1 MKVGSPELEEKTE
14 RLVRMLRDEDLAGVL
29 INTQHNF
36 AWLTCGGSNGIDLT
50 RENGAGFLLVTR
62 DGRRHVIANTIEM
75 PRLLDEEMRAGEFE
89 PYKIGWRDEKLSHT
103 VIDAARSLIGDDR
116 LGCDVSFPGTRQIEP
131 SIARCRYRL
140 TPEEVERFRTLGHD
154 AGRAMANVVTRAL
167 PGQTETAVARI
178 IRDELAGVGI
188 YAVVTLVAGD
198 ERIAKYR
205 HPVPTERVWR
215 DRVLLVACA
224 RRNGLIV
231 SLSRIICAGRVSDDL
246 LEITE
251 SAAAVNA
258 ALYAATSPGTK
269 ASTLYAVAER
279 AYASRGFAGEIDKHH
294 QGGAC
299 GYRTRDWVAMP
310 GSGEVVN
317 MHQGFA
323 WNPSITGTKVEESG
337 IVTEDGFEVVTHTD
351 DFPQIETRV
360 DGVSYFSPGI
370 LSLSKGASA

>member
-1 MKVGSPELEEKTE
+1 M
-14 RLVRMLRDEDLAGVL
+14 
-29 INTQHNF
+29 
-36 AWLTCGGSNGIDLT
+36 
-50 RENGAGFLLVTR
+50 
-62 DGRRHVIANTIEM
+62 
-75 PRLLDEEMRAGEFE
+75 
-89 PYKIGWRDEKLSHT
+89 
-103 VIDAARSLIGDDR
+103 
-116 LGCDVSFPGTRQIEP
+116 RQIEP

-269 ASTLYAVAER
+269 ASALYAVAER
-279 AYASRGFAGEIDKHH
+279 AYANCGFAGEIDKHH